1 MLILNA
7 NANAKTCNKEEW
19 YEFRTSGTRRDLNT
33 LRLVD
38 HLRAEAD
45 TRNGETKEE
54 QQKDLNLRGIEEMV
68 TMYLRLFENVR
79 ERLASSRHTNRKGTR
94 HNDVHNMHHADP
106 VAKQLL
112 TFGSTDDTTSK
123 PKRS

>member
-1 MLILNA
+1 M
-7 NANAKTCNKEEW
+7 
-19 YEFRTSGTRRDLNT
+19 SGTRRGLNT
-33 LRLVD
+33 HRSAD

-54 QQKDLNLRGIEEMV
+54 QQKDLNLRGIEEMIEMV
-68 TMYLRLFENVR
+68 TMCQRLFENVR
-79 ERLASSRHTNRKGTR
+79 EKLVSSRRTDRKGTR

-112 TFGSTDDTTSK
+112 TFGSIGDTTSK

>member
-1 MLILNA
+1 MLILNVTA
-7 NANAKTCNKEEW
+7 NAETCRKEVW
-19 YEFRTSGTRRDLNT
+19 YEFQTSGTRRDLST

-45 TRNGETKEE
+45 IRTGETKEDP
-54 QQKDLNLRGIEEMV
+54 QKDMNLRGIEEMV
-68 TMYLRLFENVR
+68 ITSPRRFENVR
-79 ERLASSRHTNRKGTR
+79 ERLASSRHTNRKDTR

-106 VAKQLL
+106 VAKHLS
-112 TFGSTDDTTSK
+112 TFGSIDETTSK

>member
-1 MLILNA
+1 M
-7 NANAKTCNKEEW
+7 
-19 YEFRTSGTRRDLNT
+19 SGTRRGLNT
-33 LRLVD
+33 LRSAD

-54 QQKDLNLRGIEEMV
+54 RQKDLNLRGIEEMIEMIEMV
-68 TMYLRLFENVR
+68 TMYQRLFENVR
-79 ERLASSRHTNRKGTR
+79 EKLVSSRRTDRKGTR

-106 VAKQLL
+106 VAKHLS
-112 TFGSTDDTTSK
+112 TFGSIDDTTSK